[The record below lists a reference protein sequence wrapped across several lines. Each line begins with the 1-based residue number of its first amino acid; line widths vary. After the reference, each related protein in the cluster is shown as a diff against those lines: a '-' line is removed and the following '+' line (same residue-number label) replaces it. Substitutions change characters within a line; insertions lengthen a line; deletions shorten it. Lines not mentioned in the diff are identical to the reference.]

1 MKKLIVINRDHELI
15 KNIDKL
21 RSLQNSI
28 ALVFLIA
35 RGLSHILET
44 FETIASYDTYSDD
57 MVSTVLSKMVRD

>member
-1 MKKLIVINRDHELI
+1 MIKRDHELI
-15 KNIDKL
+15 KNVDKRRPL
-21 RSLQNSI
+21 EKSI